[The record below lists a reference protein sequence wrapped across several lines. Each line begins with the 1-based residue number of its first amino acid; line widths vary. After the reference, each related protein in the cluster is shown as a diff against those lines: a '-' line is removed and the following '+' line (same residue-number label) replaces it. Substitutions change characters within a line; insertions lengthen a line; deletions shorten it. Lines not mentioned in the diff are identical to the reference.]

1 MTLALHTDD
10 VSHAYGKHMALNGIS
25 LELSSGIVGL
35 VGPNGAGKSTLMK
48 LACGLLRPA
57 TGTVRVFGV
66 DPFTNRSVLR
76 RVGVVPELDAFNEG
90 HTARS
95 WVTWLTRLHGIGKA
109 KAAELADGALQLVG
123 LAEAA
128 DRPIAGFS
136 KGMRQKAKLA
146 QALAHEPEL
155 LILDEPL
162 TGADPISRRDILQAI
177 RARAETGCAVIVSS
191 HVLHEVDALS
201 RDIVLIH
208 RGRVLASGNVDSLRE
223 LADHTPRR
231 VRVTC
236 QAPRVFARELVALEA
251 VSGVA
256 FEGGETLVVQTSQA
270 DSVYDQ
276 LPRVAM
282 ANGVV
287 IESLTSPDDALE
299 TIFDVLI
306 EGLPG

>member
-1 MTLALHTDD
+1 MTAALVTND

-25 LELSSGIVGL
+25 LELHGGIVGL

-57 TGTVRVFGV
+57 MGDVRVFDV
-66 DPFTNRSVLR
+66 DPFSDRSVLR
-76 RVGVVPELDAFNEG
+76 RVGVVPELDAFHEG

-95 WVTWLTRLHGIGKA
+95 WVTWLTRLHGIDKDE
-109 KAAELADGALQLVG
+109 AARMTDAALELVG
-123 LAEAA
+123 LSDAA
-128 DRPIAGFS
+128 DRRIAGFS

-146 QALAHEPEL
+146 QALAHRPEL

-177 RARAETGCAVIVSS
+177 RHRADAGCAVIVSS
-191 HVLHEVDALS
+191 HVLDEVDALS

-231 VRVTC
+231 VRVSCAT
-236 QAPRVFARELVALEA
+236 PRALARELIHLSA
-251 VSGVA
+251 VSGVS
-256 FEGGETLVVQTSQA
+256 FEGAETVVVHTSKA
-270 DSVYDQ
+270 DTVYEE
-276 LPRVAM
+276 LPKVAL
-282 ANGVV
+282 ATGVL
-287 IESLTSPDDALE
+287 ITSLSSPDDALE
-299 TIFDVLI
+299 TIFDVLL
-306 EGLPG
+306 EGLQA